1 MSGLVWGLNIAVVF
15 IVAALI
21 TAKWSVFRMVQ
32 QVNKSA
38 APSDR
43 VSFKWW
49 ANYQDRRV
57 AALYHSAFPRGRWN
71 LVYIGSLASAFILL
85 LLAVFAGA
93 HLGR

>member
-1 MSGLVWGLNIAVVF
+1 VNGLEWGLNIAVIF

-21 TAKWSVFRMVQ
+21 TAKWSVFKMVQ

-38 APSDR
+38 EPTDR

-57 AALYHSAFPRGRWN
+57 ARLYHSVFPRGRWN
-71 LVYIGSLASAFILL
+71 LIYAGSLASAFLL
-85 LLAVFAGA
+85 FLLAVFAGS
-93 HLGR
+93 HLVR

>member
-1 MSGLVWGLNIAVVF
+1 MNGLAWSLNIAVIF

-21 TAKWSVFRMVQ
+21 TAKWSVLKMVQ

-57 AALYHSAFPRGRWN
+57 AALYHSVFPHGRWN

-85 LLAVFAGA
+85 LLAVFVGA
-93 HLGR
+93 HLER